1 MAFVY
6 LGIGS
11 NLGDRKANLQE
22 AVKMLNAYESI
33 SVAEV
38 SSFYET
44 EPVGYEKQG
53 MFLNGALSCK
63 ATLDPYEFLKFTQE
77 IENNL
82 KRVKTI
88 RWGPRTID
96 VDILL
101 YGNLELTDIP
111 RLIIPHPRMTEREF
125 VLLPLAEI
133 APEVIHPPTG
143 KSIKQLLKELKTK
156 ET

>member
-11 NLGDRKANLQE
+11 NLGDRKANLLE
-22 AVKMLNAYESI
+22 ATKMLDDHESI
-33 SVAEV
+33 TVIKV
-38 SSFYET
+38 SSFFET

-53 MFLNGALSCK
+53 MFINGALSCET
-63 ATLDPYEFLKFTQE
+63 TLGPYDLLSFTQE
-77 IENNL
+77 VEYNL
-82 KRVKTI
+82 KRIKTI

-96 VDILL
+96 VDILM
-101 YGNLELTDIP
+101 YDSLELMDNP

-133 APEVIHPPTG
+133 APGAIHPLTE
-143 KSIKQLLKELKTK
+143 KSIKQLLEEL
-156 ET
+156 